1 VPAARRFTECIPI
14 HSAHLRGWQTAGQG
28 EVLALN
34 GKSTVTSIDVARLAE
49 VSQSAVSRSFTPG
62 ASVSEGTRL
71 KVMEAARKLG
81 YRPNAHARS
90 LITKRSRIIGL
101 VLSYLEN
108 LFYPVALERLAK
120 RLQRDGY
127 HVLLFVTDTQ
137 NADELVDEILQ
148 YHVDGIVLAATTLS
162 SGLAQR
168 CADAA
173 IPVVLFN
180 RVMAVGGGNSSGHAG
195 AAGTV
200 SSVRSDNVAGGR
212 AVARHLAQTGHQR
225 VAYIAGHEE
234 SSTNLE
240 RERGFRDGLAERGLR
255 IWARSVGNYDFEQA
269 RAAARDLF
277 RPGRERPDAVFV
289 ASDHMAFGVMDV
301 LRFELGL
308 RVPQD
313 VSVVGFDNVPQA
325 DWASY
330 RLTTVEQPVQPM
342 IEATVGLLQKYLRD
356 GHPPQS
362 ENVVV
367 PGQLVLRDSV
377 RQAVAAPVRK
387 RRLA

>member
-1 VPAARRFTECIPI
+1 M
-14 HSAHLRGWQTAGQG
+14 
-28 EVLALN
+28 
-34 GKSTVTSIDVARLAE
+34 KSTVTSIDVARLAE

-62 ASVSEGTRL
+62 ASVSDLTRL
-71 KVMEAARKLG
+71 KVMDAARKLG

-108 LFYPVALERLAK
+108 LFYPVALEHLAK
-120 RLQRDGY
+120 RLRRDGY

-137 NADELVDEILQ
+137 NADELVNEILQ

-180 RVMAVGGGNSSGHAG
+180 RVMAAGGAG
-195 AAGTV
+195 GVSTV

-255 IWARSVGNYDFEQA
+255 IWARGVGNYDFEQA
-269 RAAARDLF
+269 RAAARQLF
-277 RPGRERPDAVFV
+277 KPMSLTTNTERPDAVFV

-308 RVPQD
+308 RIPQD

-325 DWASY
+325 DWGSY

-356 GHPPQS
+356 ELAPQS

-367 PGQLVLRDSV
+367 QGRLVLRDSV
-377 RQAVAAPVRK
+377 RAMPAPAPAAPVSRK
-387 RRLA
+387 RKPA

>member
-1 VPAARRFTECIPI
+1 MN
-14 HSAHLRGWQTAGQG
+14 SA
-28 EVLALN
+28 
-34 GKSTVTSIDVARLAE
+34 VTSIDVARLAE

-62 ASVSEGTRL
+62 ASVSEITRA
-71 KVMEAARKLG
+71 KVMDAARKLG

-108 LFYPVALERLAK
+108 LFYPVALEQLAK

-137 NADELVDEILQ
+137 NADELVNEILQ

-162 SGLAQR
+162 SGLARR

-180 RVMAVGGGNSSGHAG
+180 RVMAAGGAG
-195 AAGTV
+195 AVSTV
-200 SSVRSDNVAGGR
+200 SSVRSDNVSGGR
-212 AVARHLAQTGHQR
+212 AVARLLAQTGHRR

-255 IWARSVGNYDFEQA
+255 IWARGVGNYDFEQA
-269 RAAARDLF
+269 RAAARVMF
-277 RPGRERPDAVFV
+277 KPGAEQPDAVFV

-301 LRFELGL
+301 LRCELGL
-308 RVPQD
+308 RIPQE

-325 DWASY
+325 DWGSY

-342 IEATVGLLQKYLRD
+342 IEATVGLLQKYLR
-356 GHPPQS
+356 GEQSSQS

-377 RQAVAAPVRK
+377 RPAVAAAAAARK
-387 RRLA
+387 RTPTQGTQGRGTVVR